1 MKCGSGNVNLIKK
14 LIRKKIL
21 GMKIKVL
28 FLALGCSMASLTGFA
43 QKGVDNG
50 SRYGSGEDSVRCI
63 TNISLFVPYAKAG
76 NFKDAYEFWKIV
88 YDECPAA
95 TKDVYLYGVRI
106 LNWQIANEK
115 DPAKKEE
122 LINQLMEVYNK
133 RVKYF
138 GDDKKYGKDWIIG
151 RKAQDYITLKGD
163 KADYKFVKEWTKEAM
178 DEYKENTESLAI
190 SLYMFASFKLMQ
202 EDPSLKEQYI
212 NDYLLASSYLDAQ
225 IKAATTAGNEKEITS
240 LKEVKAVLDNT
251 FAQSGAADCE
261 TLQAMYGPKVD
272 ANITDLQFL
281 KETIALLKRVRC
293 QDLEVYFTAAEA
305 VHKVEPTAASALGCA
320 KRAVKNKDYD
330 TAIKYFEEAITL
342 EEEAISKADY
352 YYMIAMLSYEKNQ
365 YVKAREYALKAAQAN
380 PALGTPYILIGNMY
394 AASAKS
400 IYPNDALMSKTV
412 YYAAVDKFE
421 KAKQV
426 DPQLTDEANKLINA
440 YRAHFPSSED
450 VFLHPELEKGKVIT
464 IGGWIGEQTRVR

>member
-1 MKCGSGNVNLIKK
+1 
-14 LIRKKIL
+14 
-21 GMKIKVL
+21 MKIKVL
-28 FLALGCSMASLTGFA
+28 LLALGCSFSAFSAFA

-88 YDECPAA
+88 YDECPAS
-95 TKDVYLYGVRI
+95 TKDIYLYGARI

-115 DPAKKEE
+115 DAVKKDA
-122 LINQLMEVYNK
+122 LIDQLMALYDQ

-138 GDDKKYGKDWIIG
+138 GEDKKYGKNWIVG
-151 RKAQDYITLKGD
+151 RKAQDYITLKGQ
-163 KADYKFVKEWTKEAM
+163 KADFSLVNAWTKEVL

-190 SLYMFASFKLMQ
+190 SLYMFSSFQEMQ
-202 EDPSLKEQYI
+202 KDPNNKEKYI
-212 NDYLLASSYLDAQ
+212 NDYMLCSGYFDTQ
-225 IKAATTAGNEKEITS
+225 IAAAGGNEKKATA
-240 LKEVKAVLDNT
+240 LKASKTVLDNT

-261 TLQAMYGPKVD
+261 TLQSMYAAKVD
-272 ANITDLQFL
+272 ANITDIDFL
-281 KETIALLKRVRC
+281 KETLSLLKRVRC
-293 QDLEVYFTAAEA
+293 QEIEAFFTAAEA
-305 VHKVEPTAASALGCA
+305 VHKVEPTASSALGCA

-330 TAIKYFEEAITL
+330 LAITYFEEAITL
-342 EEEAISKADY
+342 EEEAESKADY

-365 YVKAREYALKAAQAN
+365 YSKARQYALKAVEAN
-380 PALGTPYILIGNMY
+380 PALGAPYILIGNMY
-394 AASAKS
+394 VATAKS
-400 IYPNDALMSKTV
+400 IYPGDALLSRTV

-426 DPQLTDEANKLINA
+426 DPSLAADANKLIYT

-450 VFLHPELEKGKVIT
+450 VFLHPDLEKGKIIT